1 MADDGSVAP
10 RERVNIMYKP
20 ATGGASEEKEL
31 PLKLLMM
38 GDYTLREDN
47 TALEDRKPVNIDKN
61 NFNDVMKSMDLKLDV
76 NVDNKLAEK
85 EGEEMP
91 VNLKFESLKDFGPE
105 AIAQQVPELKKLLDL
120 RQALSALKG
129 PMGNIPD
136 FRKKLQ
142 ELLGN
147 EEAANKLLAELG
159 GGEGGEGGGEG
170 S

>member
-20 ATGGASEEKEL
+20 ATGGASQEKEL

-38 GDYTLREDN
+38 GDYTLREDS
-47 TALEDRKPVNIDKN
+47 TALEDRKPINIDKN

-76 NVDNKLAEK
+76 NVANKLAEK

-91 VNLKFESLKDFGPE
+91 VSLKFESLKDFGPE
-105 AIAQQVPELKKLLDL
+105 AIATQVPELKKLLDL

-147 EEAANKLLAELG
+147 EEAANKLLEEIG
-159 GGEGGEGGGEG
+159 GGGGDAAAG

>member
-47 TALEDRKPVNIDKN
+47 TALEDRKPINIDKN
-61 NFNDVMKSMDLKLDV
+61 NFNDVMKSMNLKLDV
-76 NVDNKLAEK
+76 NVANKLADK

-147 EEAANKLLAELG
+147 EEAANKLLAEI
-159 GGEGGEGGGEG
+159 EGNKGGGEG